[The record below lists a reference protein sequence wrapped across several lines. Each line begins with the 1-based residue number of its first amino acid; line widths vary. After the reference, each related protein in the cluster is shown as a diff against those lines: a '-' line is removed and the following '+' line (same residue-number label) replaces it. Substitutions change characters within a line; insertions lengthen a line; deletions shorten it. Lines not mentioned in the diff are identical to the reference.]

1 MAGFGAVP
9 DELRQVAGKIGET
22 GDQVAGMVWVGP
34 SGDYGHAGVSSAF
47 EQFIEEM
54 KQQVGWLREQVDGH
68 ALGLGEVARNYHDL
82 DDQGRV
88 DFTGVSSSEEA
99 HSFINPEVSRR
110 LFGGTPP
117 NPLDPPEN
125 TPPLRP
131 LDDRRFGPTP
141 SHEVL
146 EEPENTPP
154 LRSIEEP
161 HGTTPLKPIEQERP
175 RF

>member
-68 ALGLGEVARNYHDL
+68 TLGLGEVARNYHDL
-82 DDQGRV
+82 DEQGRV
-88 DFTGVSSSEEA
+88 DFGGASTSGDP
-99 HSFINPEVSRR
+99 HSFVNPEVSRR
-110 LFGGTPP
+110 LYT
-117 NPLDPPEN
+117 E
-125 TPPLRP
+125 
-131 LDDRRFGPTP
+131 
-141 SHEVL
+141 
-146 EEPENTPP
+146 
-154 LRSIEEP
+154 
-161 HGTTPLKPIEQERP
+161 TTPLKPIEDHRYGPTPPSPLDQPENSPPLKPLEQEGP
-175 RF
+175 LF